1 MAAVREK
8 GKEKSMYRLIAFDM
22 DGTLLRSDKTISD
35 NCLSAIREA
44 LDAGRQVA
52 ICTGRPIA
60 ETRPYYGILKDVR
73 YYICECGAV
82 IYDRMEQKVIRCHK
96 LSPEAVRRILEVIP
110 LEEMMPQPMID
121 GVSYVNAA
129 DVPRMRHFNMSVYQ
143 KLYEQVA
150 VKADDVCRVA
160 LENISNIDKFNL
172 YHTTVEGRA
181 RTRRRLADAPVDC
194 TYSEISSLEVSVPG
208 VTKGSGLLD
217 LAAKLGIAAEE
228 TIGVG
233 DAENDV
239 PMIRS
244 AGLGIAMSNG
254 FDSARNAADVIAP
267 DNDSDGC
274 AWAIR
279 RYLLG

>member
-1 MAAVREK
+1 
-8 GKEKSMYRLIAFDM
+8 MYRLIAFDM

-35 NCLSAIREA
+35 NCLAAIQEA
-44 LDAGRQVA
+44 VDAGKSVA
-52 ICTGRPIA
+52 ICTGRPVA
-60 ETRPYYGILKDVR
+60 ETRPYDGVLKGVR

-82 IYDRMEQKVIRCHK
+82 IYDRAEQRIIKCHK
-96 LSPEAVRRILEVIP
+96 LSPEAIRQILDVIP

-150 VKADDVCRVA
+150 VKEEDVCA
-160 LENISNIDKFNL
+160 LARAHMSDIDKFNL
-172 YHTTVEGRA
+172 YHTTVEGRE

-217 LAAKLGIAAEE
+217 LAEMLGIPGEE

-239 PMIRS
+239 PMIKA
-244 AGLGIAMSNG
+244 AGLGIAMGNSS
-254 FDSARNAADVIAP
+254 DSAKNAADAIVP

-274 AWAIR
+274 AYAIR
-279 RYLLG
+279 HYLLG

>member
-60 ETRPYYGILKDVR
+60 ETRPYFGILKDVR

-82 IYDRMEQKVIRCHK
+82 IYDRMEQ
-96 LSPEAVRRILEVIP
+96 IP
-110 LEEMMPQPMID
+110 LEEMMPQPMIN